1 MLTTNNQH
9 TFCQRCISD
18 TLDGLR
24 QGLSHFAGP
33 SRTAI
38 IVRIKPEDPF
48 YICDPE
54 NLLSGHEVR
63 LHTVFSSLQNQKT
76 DRNTMPEN
84 LHFGLLSTEPELY
97 LSGVISYGC
106 RSGPV
111 NYQMW
116 FTGHHPDIC
125 STEPIKRWLEHAAW
139 RFSHDMA
146 NGPVLYTGI
155 SGTFLKEYATQAV
168 QDFLLDQLNIAFGL
182 DNRIILD
189 LLLNTVLELSSTR
202 EEGSLPHGRLS
213 FIEPRFIG
221 DISFL
226 ARLRRDERPQLE
238 NVKHVRKLLQ
248 TVEDSDNHLVSDGL
262 SIVGIAGPEALPFAI
277 TADFQGQHGFLKLG
291 QDPVCS
297 FSRGRFQAST
307 MQAKLVE
314 VEEALLESKLDF
326 TQRNTLFTSIAELVH
341 RAQQIRFGCTL
352 IIDLNEKPL
361 DLHGQVLEQP
371 LDLSNTHLRELASS
385 LSRVDGTLHIDRLCR
400 LLAFG
405 CILDGAA
412 ISSENLGR
420 GARYNSALRFST
432 MHDKVIIVVVSS
444 DRPVSVIRHGI
455 EISSRCLWQPQTSS
469 VFPIMPL
476 EKWLG

>member
-1 MLTTNNQH
+1 MTTDQH
-9 TFCQRCISD
+9 TFFQRCISD

-33 SRTAI
+33 SRTAL
-38 IVRIKPEDPF
+38 IVRIKPEDPL

-54 NLLSGHEVR
+54 HLLSGHEVR
-63 LHTVFSSLQNQKT
+63 LRTVFSSLQNLKT
-76 DRNTMPEN
+76 VRDPTDEN
-84 LHFGLLSTEPELY
+84 LHFGLLTTEPDLY
-97 LSGVISYGC
+97 LSGLISYGC

-111 NYQMW
+111 DYQMW

-125 STEPIKRWLEHAAW
+125 SIEPIKCWLEHAAW

-155 SGTFLKEYATQAV
+155 SGTFLKEYAASAV

-182 DNRIILD
+182 DNRITLD
-189 LLLNTVLELSSTR
+189 LLLNTVLDLSSTR
-202 EEGSLPHGRLS
+202 EEGNLPHGCLS

-221 DISFL
+221 NISFL
-226 ARLRRDERPQLE
+226 ARFRRDKRPQLE
-238 NVKHVRKLLQ
+238 NIKHVRKLLQ
-248 TVEDSDNHLVSDGL
+248 TVEDSDNHLISDGL
-262 SIVGIAGPEALPFAI
+262 SIVGIARPGAMPFAI
-277 TADFQGQHGFLKLG
+277 TADFRGRHGFLSLG
-291 QDPVCS
+291 RQPVCS

-314 VEEALLESKLDF
+314 VEEALLESELDF
-326 TQRNTLFTSIAELVH
+326 SQRNALFTYIADIVH
-341 RAQQIRFGCTL
+341 RAQQKRYGCTL
-352 IIDLNEKPL
+352 VIDLNKQPITL
-361 DLHGQVLEQP
+361 PGQILEQP
-371 LDLSNTHLRELASS
+371 LDLNNSHLLELAGS
-385 LSRVDGTLHIDRLCR
+385 LSRVDGTLHIDRCCR

-405 CILDGAA
+405 CILDGTA

-432 MHDKVIIVVVSS
+432 MHDKIIIVVVSS

-455 EISSRCLWQPQTSS
+455 EISSRCLWHSQTSS
-469 VFPIMPL
+469 VFPIIPL